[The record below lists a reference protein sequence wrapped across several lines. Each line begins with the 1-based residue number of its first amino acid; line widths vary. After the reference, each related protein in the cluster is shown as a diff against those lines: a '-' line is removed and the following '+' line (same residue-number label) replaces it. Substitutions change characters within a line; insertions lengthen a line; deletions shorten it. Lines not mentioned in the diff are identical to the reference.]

1 MKVHLVDGTFELF
14 RCHHGAPRAQV
25 DGREV
30 GAVRGLVATLA
41 SLLRGDDVT
50 HVAVAFDAMAPPR
63 GALGGGDA
71 EVIRSQALLAFEAVR
86 ALGVPLWPM
95 TRYQA
100 DDALA
105 SGAARLRDGADV
117 LICTSDKDLLQCV
130 RGERVVVWNRIRKEV
145 TDEAAVRAKF
155 GVAPTQI
162 PDLFALVGDPSD
174 GLPGVPGW
182 GWTSAAKVLAEY
194 GAIEE
199 IPESADEWGVK
210 VRGAKRL
217 AATLQERR
225 VEALLGRDL
234 SRLRED
240 LPVPATLEQL
250 EWRGV
255 KQPALDELLAQLGDA
270 NLAEWVP
277 DRLGGV

>member
-1 MKVHLVDGTFELF
+1 MKVNLVDGTFELF

-41 SLLRGDDVT
+41 SLLRRDDVT

-86 ALGVPLWPM
+86 ALGVMLWPM

-105 SGAARLRDGADV
+105 SGAAQLRDVAEV
-117 LICTSDKDLLQCV
+117 VICTSDKDLLQCV
-130 RGERVVVWNRIRKEV
+130 RGDRVVVWNRIRKEV
-145 TDEAAVRAKF
+145 RDEAEVRSKF
-155 GVAPTQI
+155 GVAPQQI

-194 GAIEE
+194 GAIEQ
-199 IPESADEWGVK
+199 IPLDERAWTVT

-217 AATLQERR
+217 VETLRERR

-240 LPVPATLEQL
+240 LPVPASPAQL

-255 KQPALDELLAQLGDA
+255 RQPALDELLARLGDP

-277 DRLGGV
+277 DRLG